1 MKIINL
7 TPHAVTVAGIT
18 IEPSGI
24 VARVSATT
32 ADAGSVD
39 FNGTSIPLTTTVYG
53 EVQGLPDQRD
63 DTLLIV
69 SSMVAARC
77 KDRTDVFIPN
87 EPIRDAEGRIIGC
100 KSLGRVWPHHPIG
113 SICLLNDTGTKKML
127 RVCLGQRQR
136 ECGFHYQATF
146 HSSIWVDCNNEVY
159 LKSQDVG
166 DGTSY
171 TRTLVVEG
179 SCISQ

>member
-39 FNGTSIPLTTTVYG
+39 FNETSIPLTTTVYG

-100 KSLGRVWPHHPIG
+100 KSLGRV
-113 SICLLNDTGTKKML
+113 
-127 RVCLGQRQR
+127 
-136 ECGFHYQATF
+136 
-146 HSSIWVDCNNEVY
+146 
-159 LKSQDVG
+159 
-166 DGTSY
+166 
-171 TRTLVVEG
+171 
-179 SCISQ
+179 